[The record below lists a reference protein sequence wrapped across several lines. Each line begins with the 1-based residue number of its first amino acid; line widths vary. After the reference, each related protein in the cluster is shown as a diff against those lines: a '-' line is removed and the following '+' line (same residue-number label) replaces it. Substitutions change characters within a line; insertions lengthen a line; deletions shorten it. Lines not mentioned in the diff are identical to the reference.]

1 MSNESRDRNYENG
14 NLVSSPLCGFRLKAA
29 LKLQDLKLNLFG
41 YLANATTAL
50 NLPFAILFL
59 IKIVDST

>member
-1 MSNESRDRNYENG
+1 MSNESRDRNHENG
-14 NLVSSPLCGFRLKAA
+14 KLVSSPLCGFRLKAV
-29 LKLQDLKLNLFG
+29 LKLRELKLTLFG

-59 IKIVDST
+59 IKILDST